1 MMLVFDPSFQD
12 QNLILEQVVKNK
24 HFTCVFPV
32 FFACKRQNVDHGG
45 GGVTIYIYIYIYI
58 YLLYFPN
65 RNQGIFVRAD
75 LNLNP
80 SS

>member
-24 HFTCVFPV
+24 HFTCVFLV

-45 GGVTIYIYIYIYI
+45 GDHIYIYIKSI
-58 YLLYFPN
+58 
-65 RNQGIFVRAD
+65 
-75 LNLNP
+75 
-80 SS
+80 